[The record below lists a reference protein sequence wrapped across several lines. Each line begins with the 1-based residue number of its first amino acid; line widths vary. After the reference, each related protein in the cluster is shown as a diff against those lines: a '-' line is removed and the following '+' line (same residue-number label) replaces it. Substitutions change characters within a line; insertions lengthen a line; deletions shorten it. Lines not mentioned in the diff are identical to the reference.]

1 MGIYVKINIYK
12 LEPFDHTCSG
22 WKYSALFSRVDLQQ
36 IEGPWGGSRY
46 NRIYIYIQI
55 HIHTLYIYK
64 HLYGTLVDMAQ
75 SWQGKIIY
83 GMSIITVYYLGK

>member
-12 LEPFDHTCSG
+12 LEPFDHTCSA

-46 NRIYIYIQI
+46 NRIYIYIQT
-55 HIHTLYIYK
+55 HIQTLY
-64 HLYGTLVDMAQ
+64 
-75 SWQGKIIY
+75 
-83 GMSIITVYYLGK
+83 TVYIYINMYMVPWWIWHNPGRVKSYTV